1 MVHEIN
7 ATLKETLAAYY
18 RQYLNDFLSPLRFA
32 QFHGMSKD
40 QALTI
45 ISLGRVFHEEGVIKC

>member
-7 ATLKETLAAYY
+7 ATLKQTLAAYY
-18 RQYLNDFLSPLRFA
+18 RQYLNEFLTPVRFA
-32 QFHGMSKD
+32 QYHGMSKD

-45 ISLGRVFHEEGVIKC
+45 LSLGRVFHEEGAIK

>member
-7 ATLKETLAAYY
+7 ATLKQTLAAYY
-18 RQYLNDFLSPLRFA
+18 RQYLNEFLTPVRFA
-32 QFHGMSKD
+32 QYYGMSKD

-45 ISLGRVFHEEGVIKC
+45 LSLGRVFHEEGAIK